1 MRRIA
6 PARTASPITLGD
18 RLQLL
23 FHQELAEESGRITCY
38 QWVMSFPGEPQEPS
52 FLHLREKMSIHVKKW
67 PVFVVFAS
75 GSYGG
80 RPAEGSE
87 LHNPKVERRQSAG
100 LSAKP
105 QTQVPSFLRA
115 SGQKGGATPGSLTL
129 SKASP
134 RTLDWVK
141 PASLLANPPS
151 RGVYSWARLLLQ
163 RVTPTSFFVFS
174 VNFVVNPSLFFAS
187 SLLSV
192 SALRRFT
199 Q

>member
-87 LHNPKVERRQSAG
+87 LHNPKVERRRSAG

-115 SGQKGGATPGSLTL
+115 SGQKGGQPQDPLHCQRHPQEPLTGL
-129 SKASP
+129 NQRACS
-134 RTLDWVK
+134 RIL
-141 PASLLANPPS
+141 PAAVSI
-151 RGVYSWARLLLQ
+151 RGQDCSYNA
-163 RVTPTSFFVFS
+163 
-174 VNFVVNPSLFFAS
+174 
-187 SLLSV
+187 
-192 SALRRFT
+192 
-199 Q
+199 